1 MKLSITFAAFALMA
15 TPAFAAPCFS
25 AFPSFD
31 NSNINVSFTD
41 MVATPGVEA
50 SCDVVTDPVVINNED
65 STPDGAIYAYSSEYR
80 VDSATGDTIH
90 LETTENGIAR
100 VWTMPGSDSDSSYA
114 RNYLGVIKGD
124 SLQSD
129 IVLNVDSPDDNPAE
143 LVSLDYNFLGYTTL
157 DEQAASLEHISSA
170 QTAVV
175 THLNAT
181 AGLILGANKPI
192 ERGDEIGLIGAIG
205 SHTVGV
211 TGHYNFGDGFSFDGG
226 AALFEQSVGG
236 ATTSGVM
243 LGGKAGYLQPE
254 HGSSFR
260 FLGNAGLSV
269 TPDASMSFSRDY
281 TLFGAGDNF
290 SDVATS
296 GAASGS
302 GTMLGVWVEG
312 GVLIAPDANN
322 EVIFSASFARN
333 WLSLDGVSQ
342 DQTDTNPFAVSL
354 DDGTRTYDTI
364 KAKAAWTAAIAPD
377 VNLTAHGAIG
387 YVLAPDD
394 LVTDVA
400 LVGPLSVGGQDEAFA
415 EYGARVGW
423 NVTETTQLGAFVVGS
438 SGSVTGTHLQIG
450 ADVSMKF

>member
-1 MKLSITFAAFALMA
+1 MRLPITFAAFVLMA
-15 TPAFAAPCFS
+15 SPALAAPCFS

-41 MVATPGVEA
+41 MVALPGAGV
-50 SCDVVTDPVVINNED
+50 SCNVVTDPVIINNDD

-90 LETTENGIAR
+90 LETTENGITRTAT
-100 VWTMPGSDSDSSYA
+100 VPGSDSDSSYV
-114 RNYLGVIKGD
+114 RNYAGVIKGD

-129 IVLNVDSPDDNPAE
+129 IVLDVDSPDDNPAE

-157 DEQAASLEHISSA
+157 DEQGASLEQISAA

-181 AGLILGANKPI
+181 TDLIVGANRPL
-192 ERGDEIGLIGAIG
+192 ERDNQIGLIGAVG

-226 AALFEQSVGG
+226 AALFDQSVGG
-236 ATTSGVM
+236 AATSGVL
-243 LGGKAGYLQPE
+243 LGGKVNYLQPE
-254 HGSSFR
+254 DGGSFR
-260 FLGNAGLSV
+260 LLGNAGLSV
-269 TPDASMSFSRDY
+269 TPNASMSFSRDY

-296 GAASGS
+296 GTASGN
-302 GTMLGVWVEG
+302 GTMIGAWVEG

-322 EVIFSASFARN
+322 QVVFSASYARN
-333 WLSLDGVSQ
+333 WLSLDGVAE
-342 DQTDTNPFAVSL
+342 DQTDSNPFAASM
-354 DDGTRTYDTI
+354 DDATYTYDTI
-364 KAKAAWTAAIAPD
+364 KAKAAWTALIAPD
-377 VNLTAHGAIG
+377 VDLTAHGAIG
-387 YVLAPDD
+387 YVFAADD

-400 LVGPLSVGGQDEAFA
+400 LVGPLTVGGQDETFA

-423 NVTETTQLGAFVVGS
+423 NITESTQLGAFVVGS
-438 SGSVTGTHLQIG
+438 SGSVTGTHVQIG